1 MRNGVNSALTPRPHI
16 RSVYRVILRGNHPCF
31 VKIILTKN
39 DNFDLTLRKRRFCNA
54 KQPLLPCKTYAFG
67 MQNNRF
73 CNALIVRLLCDRYAC
88 EKYLH
93 LYKHINIG
101 DDSTLGDIYPF
112 PIAAS
117 TNLFQSVSSI
127 VKPLVDMFFHALCCA
142 YPKQCILFS
151 HCLNIAVWRKRVA
164 NCYLLQYIFCTF
176 ATRTRYFGFIPT
188 R

>member
-1 MRNGVNSALTPRPHI
+1 MRNGINSAPTPHPYI
-16 RSVYRVILRGNHPCF
+16 RSVYRVDLQGNYPCF

-39 DNFDLTLRKRRFCNA
+39 DNFDLTLRKRRFCDA

-73 CNALIVRLLCDRYAC
+73 CNALIAKQLCDRYVC

-101 DDSTLGDIYPF
+101 NDSTLGDIYPF
-112 PIAAS
+112 QQLPPPS
-117 TNLFQSVSSI
+117 SFSLSLSI
-127 VKPLVDMFFHALCCA
+127 VKPLVDMFFHALCWPC
-142 YPKQCILFS
+142 PKQCILFS

-164 NCYLLQYIFCTF
+164 NCYLL
-176 ATRTRYFGFIPT
+176 
-188 R
+188 